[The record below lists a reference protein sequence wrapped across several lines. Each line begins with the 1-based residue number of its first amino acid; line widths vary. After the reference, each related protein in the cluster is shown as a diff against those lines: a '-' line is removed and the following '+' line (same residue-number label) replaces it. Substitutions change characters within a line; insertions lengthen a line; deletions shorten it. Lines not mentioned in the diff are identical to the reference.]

1 MKLLHALFTVTITAL
16 LAAGCATIPE
26 PLAGEYP
33 ATTPDQA
40 DDSHVGQNVRWGGR
54 IVDTRPGTDET
65 CIEILARPLDS
76 KARPSDSD
84 RHHGRFLACREGFED
99 PAIFEEGRDIT
110 AIGRLTGFVE
120 GNIGDF
126 TYVYP
131 RISADTLFLW
141 GDPQPAYYYDPFWY
155 DPWYAPRSRWRFSG
169 RISIGR

>member
-110 AIGRLTGFVE
+110 ANSRLTGSLE
-120 GNIGDF
+120 GNHGGVPYD
-126 TYVYP
+126 YR
-131 RISADTLFLW
+131 RISA
-141 GDPQPAYYYDPFWY
+141 
-155 DPWYAPRSRWRFSG
+155 
-169 RISIGR
+169 

>member
-84 RHHGRFLACREGFED
+84 RHHGRFLACREGFERS
-99 PAIFEEGRDIT
+99 EEHTSELQSRGHLVC
-110 AIGRLTGFVE
+110 RLLLE
-120 GNIGDF
+120 K
-126 TYVYP
+126 
-131 RISADTLFLW
+131 
-141 GDPQPAYYYDPFWY
+141 
-155 DPWYAPRSRWRFSG
+155 
-169 RISIGR
+169 